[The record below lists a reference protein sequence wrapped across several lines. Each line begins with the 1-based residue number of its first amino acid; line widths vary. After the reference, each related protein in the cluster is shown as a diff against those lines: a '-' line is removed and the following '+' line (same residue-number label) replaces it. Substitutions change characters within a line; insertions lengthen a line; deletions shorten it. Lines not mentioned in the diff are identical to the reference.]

1 MIGRYFANG
10 EGNQGDPTGLFVLSG
25 NCFATPVKQ
34 MPSGQEGFSGTLDF
48 LPVNTY
54 NHKYELCRTVTA
66 RYFE

>member
-1 MIGRYFANG
+1 MIRN
-10 EGNQGDPTGLFVLSG
+10 ETDPGDPPGLFCFIG

-34 MPSGQEGFSGTLDF
+34 KPSRQDGFSGTLDF